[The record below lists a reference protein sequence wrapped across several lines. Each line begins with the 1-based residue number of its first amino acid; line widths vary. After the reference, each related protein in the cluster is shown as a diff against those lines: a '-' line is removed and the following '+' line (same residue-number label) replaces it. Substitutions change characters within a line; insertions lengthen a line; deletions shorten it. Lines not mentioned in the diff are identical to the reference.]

1 MSEHD
6 EGSKCAKC
14 GKPVDPEAQAS
25 HVVVTA
31 KGAEV
36 FHDACALA
44 ADARIAFH
52 EKHLM
57 ENVVAA
63 AREVDAWLRSQERG
77 AGVAHLRNALKELN
91 DYRAGKR

>member
-1 MSEHD
+1 MREHD
-6 EGSKCAKC
+6 EGSRCAKC

-25 HVVVTA
+25 HIVVTA
-31 KGAEV
+31 KGAEI

-63 AREVDAWLRSQERG
+63 ARTVDAWLRSQEKG
-77 AGVAHLRNALKELN
+77 AHAARLRDALKELD
-91 DYRAGKR
+91 DYRAGRR

>member
-1 MSEHD
+1 M
-6 EGSKCAKC
+6 
-14 GKPVDPEAQAS
+14 DPEARAS
-25 HVVVTA
+25 HIVVTA

-44 ADARIAFH
+44 ADPRITFH

-63 AREVDAWLRSQERG
+63 AREVDAGCGRRRREHTPPISAMRSRSWTGTYHHQARSN
-77 AGVAHLRNALKELN
+77 RNR
-91 DYRAGKR
+91 RAR

>member
-1 MSEHD
+1 MGEHD
-6 EGSKCAKC
+6 ERSKCAKC

-63 AREVDAWLRSQERG
+63 AREVDARLRSQVRG
-77 AGVAHLRNALKELN
+77 ADVAHLRDALKELD

>member
-1 MSEHD
+1 MSEHG
-6 EGSKCAKC
+6 EESKCAKC
-14 GKPVDPEAQAS
+14 GKPVHPEAQAS
-25 HVVVTA
+25 HIVMTA

-63 AREVDAWLRSQERG
+63 AREVDGWLRSQEKGTHASR
-77 AGVAHLRNALKELN
+77 LRDALKELD